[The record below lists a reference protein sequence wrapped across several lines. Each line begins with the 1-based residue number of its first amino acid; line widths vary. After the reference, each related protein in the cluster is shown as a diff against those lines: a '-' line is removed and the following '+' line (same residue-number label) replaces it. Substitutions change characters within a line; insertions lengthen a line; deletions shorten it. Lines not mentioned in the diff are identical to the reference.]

1 MGTTIDLN
9 HVAWFVRVVEAE
21 SFTRAAEGLGLRKS
35 SLSRAVSRL
44 EEDLGVRLLQRTT
57 RRLSLTDAGRS
68 YFAQARSALS
78 GLADAAATVSDMGK
92 EPRGIVRV
100 TAPVD
105 IGVILLSD
113 VVARFLKD
121 YPKIHIELALTS
133 RIVDLVAEG
142 FDLAVRAGKLEDS
155 SLMARRVGSADLG
168 LFATPSYLAR
178 KGQPKKVAEL
188 ANHDCVLFRAKD
200 GHTEWRL
207 TGPQGEETVAVK
219 GPVSVDDLLVV
230 RQAVESGIGI
240 GLLPLFMLGS
250 CAERGAKT
258 TAVRVL
264 PEVALRGS
272 ALHVVTPS
280 ARHQPARVA
289 LFRDFLVDSLADL
302 GGLAAMPT
310 PGAVRKLRAR

>member
-57 RRLSLTDAGRS
+57 RHLSLTDAGRS

-92 EPRGIVRV
+92 DPRGVVRI
-100 TAPVD
+100 TAPAD
-105 IGVILLSD
+105 IGIILLSD
-113 VVARFLKD
+113 VVARFVKD
-121 YPKIHIELALTS
+121 YPKIHVELALTS

-142 FDLAVRAGKLEDS
+142 FDMAVRAGKLEDS
-155 SLMARRVGSADLG
+155 SLIARRVGSADLG
-168 LFATPSYLAR
+168 LFATPSYVAQ
-178 KGQPKKVAEL
+178 KGQPEKIADL
-188 ANHDCVLFRAKD
+188 ASHDCVLFRGKEGRA
-200 GHTEWRL
+200 EWKL
-207 TGPQGEETVAVK
+207 SGPRGEETVTVK
-219 GPVSVDDLLVV
+219 GPVSVDDLLLV

-240 GLLPLFMLGS
+240 GLLPIFLLGS
-250 CAERGAKT
+250 CEKRGMKSA
-258 TAVRVL
+258 AIRL
-264 PEVALRGS
+264 MPDVALSGS

-289 LFRDFLVDSLADL
+289 LFRDFLVESLAHL
-302 GGLAAMPT
+302 SELTAPAPAA
-310 PGAVRKLRAR
+310 ARKARVR